1 MNILDRSIDD
11 AGLNQDSTFD
21 IKSNE
26 NFDDSDDFHK
36 YDDTSKQVPDKSS
49 EGNKDDKQEKK
60 TRAGILN
67 V

>member
-1 MNILDRSIDD
+1 MNIFDRSIDD

-36 YDDTSKQVPDKSS
+36 YDDTSKQESERSS
-49 EGNKDDKQEKK
+49 EKNKEEKQEKK
-60 TRAGILN
+60 VSAKIFN
-67 V
+67 I